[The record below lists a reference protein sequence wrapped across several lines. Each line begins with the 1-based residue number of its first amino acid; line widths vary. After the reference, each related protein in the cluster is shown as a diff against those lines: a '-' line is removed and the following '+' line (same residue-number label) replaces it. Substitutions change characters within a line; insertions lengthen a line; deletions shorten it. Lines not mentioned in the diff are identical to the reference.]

1 MKRTCCICGGTDDEL
16 FMKSIN
22 TGRLKW
28 MCMKCYKTANIE
40 VVSSAGVIKR
50 RKIVRE
56 EQNKKR

>member
-1 MKRTCCICGGTDDEL
+1 MKR
-16 FMKSIN
+16 IN
-22 TGRLKW
+22 TGRVQW

-56 EQNKKR
+56 EKNKR

>member
-1 MKRTCCICGGTDDEL
+1 MTRTCCICGGTDDEM

-28 MCMKCYKTANIE
+28 MCDKCYKMANIE
-40 VVSSAGVIKR
+40 VVCSAGAIKR

-56 EQNKKR
+56 EKNKR

>member
-1 MKRTCCICGGTDDEL
+1 M

-28 MCMKCYKTANIE
+28 MCDKCYKMANIE
-40 VVSSAGVIKR
+40 VVCSAGAIKR

-56 EQNKKR
+56 EKNKR